1 MTDFKTVHSFDTAC
15 DGVLKYA
22 EIGDLNLESGATLPN
37 VTLGYETWGT
47 LNEAGDNAILVLHA
61 LTGDTHVSRGLVAPD
76 ADDATRAAAEAPGWW
91 DGIVGAGCVIDTEK
105 YFVVSP
111 NLVGGCYGSTGP
123 ASIAP
128 DGEPWGSRFPQVT
141 IRDTV
146 RAEAILTEQ
155 LGITSYKYVIG
166 ASLGGARSIEW
177 AATYPELVR
186 GCAVIA
192 SSPTST
198 ADVIAWAHTQNLA
211 IKADPAFAG
220 GDYYGTEGPV
230 TGLGIARRI
239 AHTTYRSAAELN
251 FRFGRDAQDGEAPF
265 PQHGETRGRYAIE
278 SYLDYQAKKLVNRFD
293 ANSYLS
299 INEALISHDV
309 TRGRGTLAESLA
321 KTNCHWL
328 VVYVDSDR
336 LFFPSESVV
345 LAAELPGNVEAKAIH
360 SASGHDGFLIE
371 TDQVEKLLA
380 DAFAEQDELENLEQ
394 AEESAAA

>member
-1 MTDFKTVHSFDTAC
+1 MTDLKTVTTPAPVA

-22 EIGDLNLESGATLPN
+22 EIGDVSLESGTVLPQ
-37 VTLGYETWGT
+37 TILGYETWGT
-47 LNEAGDNAILVLHA
+47 LNEGGDNAILVLHA
-61 LTGDTHVSRGLVAPD
+61 LTGDTHVSRGLVSSDTDEKA
-76 ADDATRAAAEAPGWW
+76 RSSAETPGWW
-91 DGIVGAGCVIDTEK
+91 AGIVGPGCVIDTEK

-111 NLVGGCYGSTGP
+111 NLLGGCYGSTGP

-128 DGEPWGSRFPQVT
+128 DGKPWGSRFPQVT

-146 RAEAILTEQ
+146 HAEALLTKQ

-211 IKADPAFAG
+211 IKSDPAFAG

-251 FRFGRDAQDGEAPF
+251 FRFGREAQDGENPLPA
-265 PQHGETRGRYAIE
+265 HGEPRGRYAIE
-278 SYLDYQAKKLVNRFD
+278 SYLDYQAKKLVGRFD
-293 ANSYLS
+293 ANSYLA

-321 KTNCHWL
+321 HTDCHWL
-328 VVYVDSDR
+328 VIYVDSDR

-345 LAAELPGNVEAKAIH
+345 LAAELPGDVEAKAIH

-380 DAFAEQDELENLEQ
+380 DAFAEQEALE
-394 AEESAAA
+394 AETATEREAA

>member
-1 MTDFKTVHSFDTAC
+1 MTDLKTVTTPAPVA

-22 EIGDLNLESGATLPN
+22 EIGDVSLESGTVLPQ
-37 VTLGYETWGT
+37 TILGYETWGT
-47 LNEAGDNAILVLHA
+47 LNEDGDNAILVLHA
-61 LTGDTHVSRGLVAPD
+61 LTGDTHVSRGLVSSG
-76 ADDATRAAAEAPGWW
+76 ADEKTRSSAEAPGWW
-91 DGIVGAGCVIDTEK
+91 DGIVGPGCVIDTEK

-111 NLVGGCYGSTGP
+111 NLLGGCYGSTGP

-128 DGEPWGSRFPQVT
+128 DGKPWGSRFPQVT

-146 RAEAILTEQ
+146 HAEALLTKQ

-211 IKADPAFAG
+211 IKSDPAFAG

-251 FRFGRDAQDGEAPF
+251 FRFGREAQDGENPLPA
-265 PQHGETRGRYAIE
+265 HGEPRGRYAIE
-278 SYLDYQAKKLVNRFD
+278 SYLDYQAKKLVGRFD
-293 ANSYLS
+293 ANSYLA

-321 KTNCHWL
+321 HTDCHWL

-345 LAAELPGNVEAKAIH
+345 LAAELPGDVEAKAIH

-380 DAFAEQDELENLEQ
+380 DAFAEQEALE
-394 AEESAAA
+394 AETATEREAA